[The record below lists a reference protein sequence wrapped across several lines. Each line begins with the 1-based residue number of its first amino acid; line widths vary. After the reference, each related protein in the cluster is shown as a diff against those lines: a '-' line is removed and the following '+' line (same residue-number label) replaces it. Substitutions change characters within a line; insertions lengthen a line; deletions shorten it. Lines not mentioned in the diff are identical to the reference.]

1 MCGVKTG
8 DEPDE
13 REIEEQ
19 FLDWAALQTNSEK

>member
-1 MCGVKTG
+1 MCEGNLG
-8 DEPDE
+8 DPDE